1 MAEYGANALTAEDRE
16 PWYVLFLKQL
26 ANALVSMLISAAL
39 VKVYFKR
46 LVDAVVTGT
55 VPPLMSLVGFVK

>member
-1 MAEYGANALTAEDRE
+1 MAEYGANALTAEDRK

-26 ANALVSMLISAAL
+26 ANPLVSMLISAAL

-55 VPPLMSLVGFVK
+55 VPHLMSLVGFVK